1 MYYDVLI
8 YKANLYVYDV
18 LVYKAKLYV
27 LWCIGL

>member
-8 YKANLYVYDV
+8 
-18 LVYKAKLYV
+18 YKAKLYV